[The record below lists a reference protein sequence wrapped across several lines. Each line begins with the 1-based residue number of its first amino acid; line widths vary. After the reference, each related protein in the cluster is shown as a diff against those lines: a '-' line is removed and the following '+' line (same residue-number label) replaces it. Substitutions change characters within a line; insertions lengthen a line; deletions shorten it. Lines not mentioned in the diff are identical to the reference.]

1 MVSGARSKNGR
12 ARWSSQSVGTI
23 FPPFCRGLPVASS
36 GVDDRQLP
44 RKALPMGSSS
54 AKLIE
59 LHPVITEG
67 SDDADNAA
75 TLPAQQL
82 SLRARQVL
90 HLQMQGLPR
99 TEIAIRLGLSEGHVG
114 RITRSPDYI
123 AARDVLLERE
133 EAVLRAMKPMAFRA
147 LEDGLSSRDEYT
159 RLQAAALYFKI
170 SGYMHH
176 GKECEAHATGGV
188 TAEDV
193 CRRLLLATQPAEQA
207 PELQHLRRSA

>member
-1 MVSGARSKNGR
+1 MDSG
-12 ARWSSQSVGTI
+12 
-23 FPPFCRGLPVASS
+23 
-36 GVDDRQLP
+36 
-44 RKALPMGSSS
+44 S

-59 LHPVITEG
+59 LHPLIPEG
-67 SDDADNAA
+67 SHDADYAA

-114 RITRSPDYI
+114 RITRSPDYV

-176 GKECEAHATGGV
+176 GKCVACASDNV

-193 CRRLLLATQPAEQA
+193 ARHLLLAQQSAQPAVNTGTEA
-207 PELQHLRRSA
+207 YDTGTDIDTNAIFCAGTAGCTEPTAHTADGVETT